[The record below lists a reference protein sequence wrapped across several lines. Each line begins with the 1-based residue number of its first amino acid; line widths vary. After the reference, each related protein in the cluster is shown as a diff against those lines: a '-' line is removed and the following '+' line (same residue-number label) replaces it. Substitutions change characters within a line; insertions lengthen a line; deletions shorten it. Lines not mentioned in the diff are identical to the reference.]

1 MMKKISIIVPVYY
14 NEQNLEDL
22 YDSLNKIVFKE
33 LDMDYELIMI
43 DDGSGDGSYEIMKKL
58 RNIDRRVKL
67 VKMARNFGS
76 HVALLAGMSYATGD
90 CVTCAPA
97 DLQDP
102 PENILK
108 MLEKWKAGAK
118 VVLAVRKDR
127 EESLMQKFFS
137 NSYYRLMGRFALKDM
152 PKGGFDSFLIDR
164 KVAKIICEMEE
175 KNTTIM
181 GQILWCGFKHE
192 MIYYVRRKREKGKS
206 RWTFS
211 KKVKY
216 FIDSFVSFSYVPI
229 RFASVVG
236 ILASLASLAWIVFIV
251 CIKIFVG
258 IDTDGWT
265 TLMAVLLFSSGLIL
279 LTLGVIGEYLWRI
292 FDTVRN
298 RPIFIVEETKGLKGD
313 NR

>member
-1 MMKKISIIVPVYY
+1 MSKLSIIVPVYY
-14 NEQNLEDL
+14 NEQNLDDL
-22 YDSLNKIVFKE
+22 YTALKRRIFEKIN
-33 LDMDYELIMI
+33 MDYELIMV
-43 DDGSGDGSYEIMKKL
+43 DDGSGDKSYEIMKKL
-58 RNIDRRVKL
+58 CENDKKIKL
-67 VKMARNFGS
+67 IKLARNFGS
-76 HVALLAGMSYATGD
+76 HVALLAGLTHATGD
-90 CVTCAPA
+90 CVTCISA

-102 PENILK
+102 PENIMK
-108 MLEKWKAGAK
+108 MLEKWKAGTK

-137 NSYYRLMGRFALKDM
+137 NTYYRLMRRYALKDM
-152 PKGGFDSFLIDR
+152 PKGGFDSFLIDK
-164 KVAKIICEMEE
+164 KVAKIISEMEE
-175 KNTTIM
+175 KNTSIM

-206 RWTFS
+206 RWTLS
-211 KKVKY
+211 KKIKL

-236 ILASLASLAWIVFIV
+236 ILASFASLVWIIVIV
-251 CIKIFVG
+251 CTKIFVG

-292 FDTVRN
+292 FDTVRS
-298 RPIFIVEETKGLKGD
+298 RPVFIIEETKGLKGGKK
-313 NR
+313 

>member
-1 MMKKISIIVPVYY
+1 MENIQVKFIEATLQEVQDHKDDIENGSIIFVKDTRQILVKLDDDIITM
-14 NEQNLEDL
+14 NVDKVEIIN
-22 YDSLNKIVFKE
+22 NKIYTT
-33 LDMDYELIMI
+33 D
-43 DDGSGDGSYEIMKKL
+43 
-58 RNIDRRVKL
+58 
-67 VKMARNFGS
+67 
-76 HVALLAGMSYATGD
+76 
-90 CVTCAPA
+90 
-97 DLQDP
+97 
-102 PENILK
+102 LK

-236 ILASLASLAWIVFIV
+236 ILASLASLVWIVFIV